1 MSEFKVNKISPASGT
16 DVTLG
21 DSGDTF
27 TIPSGA
33 TITNSGTQNGFGSTS
48 ASDLSSGTLPM
59 ARLSGT
65 LPALNGSALTALNGS
80 NIASGTVAAARLP
93 ALGKILQVVHNSTTT
108 NYTVG
113 SGDADVTNLNAV
125 ITPSA
130 TTSTILLLVR
140 THFYYAGSDS
150 GWSMTIRR
158 TVGGSNTDVYSDSTA
173 YAYYGESGATNRRG
187 EISLNYEDS
196 PATTSE
202 IIYQIRA
209 RKNSGTITL
218 NENSIG
224 SITAFEIGGS

>member
-1 MSEFKVNKISPASGT
+1 MPQIDIDGAASRLSADNIRGQSGSTITIVSGHNLVGSGSGLTALPAANLTGT
-16 DVTLG
+16 
-21 DSGDTF
+21 
-27 TIPSGA
+27 IAAISGA
-33 TITNSGTQNGFGSTS
+33 NLTN
-48 ASDLSSGTLPM
+48 
-59 ARLSGT
+59 
-65 LPALNGSALTALNGS
+65 LNGS

-150 GWSMTIRR
+150 GWAMTIRR

-187 EISLNYEDS
+187 ELSLNYKDS
-196 PATTSE
+196 PSTTSA
-202 IIYQIRA
+202 ITYQIRA

-224 SITAFEIGGS
+224 SVTAFEIGA

>member
-1 MSEFKVNKISPASGT
+1 MAVTINSNGTITGIAAGGLPDGVVDTDTLAADAVTAAKVADDVVNSEHYAAASIDNEHLADDAVGVAELSATGT
-16 DVTLG
+16 ASSSTFLRG
-21 DSGDTF
+21 DNAWAT
-27 TIPSGA
+27 PSG
-33 TITNSGTQNGFGSTS
+33 
-48 ASDLSSGTLPM
+48 
-59 ARLSGT
+59 
-65 LPALNGSALTALNGS
+65 
-80 NIASGTVAAARLP
+80 
-93 ALGKILQVVHNSTTT
+93 GKILQVVHNSTTT

-187 EISLNYEDS
+187 ELSLNYKDS
-196 PATTSE
+196 PSTTS
-202 IIYQIRA
+202 RSD
-209 RKNSGTITL
+209 RMFNFSG
-218 NENSIG
+218 S
-224 SITAFEIGGS
+224 AFIK